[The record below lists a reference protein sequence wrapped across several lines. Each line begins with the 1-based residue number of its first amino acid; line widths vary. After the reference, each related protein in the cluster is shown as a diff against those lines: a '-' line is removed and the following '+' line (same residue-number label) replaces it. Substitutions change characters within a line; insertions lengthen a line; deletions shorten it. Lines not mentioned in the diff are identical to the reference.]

1 MVLYCGVDPLHIYC
15 EILSETEYGTGSNF
29 NTMNFSQN
37 HFGTTICVNAGDKT
51 NLPAG
56 VNWDIWFNIGSDF
69 GGVHVRGVLEISTKT
84 MVFADEGVENISE
97 VNVRIFVT
105 SIDTAMLVI
114 EFNGASNSL
123 GQGEARGL
131 GDVITQFSPFFGG
144 DVLGSQRVGGL
155 DFGEWCHGS
164 KR

>member
-1 MVLYCGVDPLHIYC
+1 MGNPLDLSHEYFDMVLY
-15 EILSETEYGTGSNF
+15 T
-29 NTMNFSQN
+29 
-37 HFGTTICVNAGDKT
+37 NAKYKMT

-56 VNWDIWFNIGSDF
+56 VNWDIGFNVGGDF
-69 GGVHVRGVLEISTKT
+69 GGIHVRGVLEISTKT

>member
-1 MVLYCGVDPLHIYC
+1 
-15 EILSETEYGTGSNF
+15 
-29 NTMNFSQN
+29 
-37 HFGTTICVNAGDKT
+37 
-51 NLPAG
+51 
-56 VNWDIWFNIGSDF
+56 
-69 GGVHVRGVLEISTKT
+69 
-84 MVFADEGVENISE
+84 MVFTDKRIKDISE
-97 VNVRIFVT
+97 VNVRILIT
-105 SIDTAMLVI
+105 SIDTAMLVV
-114 EFNGASNSL
+114 EFNGTSNGL

>member
-1 MVLYCGVDPLHIYC
+1 M
-15 EILSETEYGTGSNF
+15 
-29 NTMNFSQN
+29 
-37 HFGTTICVNAGDKT
+37 T

-56 VNWDIWFNIGSDF
+56 VNWDIGFNVGGDF
-69 GGVHVRGVLEISTKT
+69 GGIHVRGVLEISTKT